1 MTFEGMIAASVVG
14 DVHRI
19 CKVVLYNGIGGDI
32 MYYSYIAML
41 QLLA

>member
-32 MYYSYIAML
+32 MYSYIAML